1 MKHIDSDPPLQ
12 QSRAIHVHFCV
23 KRSLPDFQT
32 QILLKIRIM
41 IPFSFSLE
49 WVPGHLFKIAA
60 EIEWGDGEVGGGG
73 GVEKRE
79 SEERGAYSCEG
90 AY

>member
-1 MKHIDSDPPLQ
+1 M
-12 QSRAIHVHFCV
+12 
-23 KRSLPDFQT
+23 
-32 QILLKIRIM
+32 
-41 IPFSFSLE
+41 
-49 WVPGHLFKIAA
+49 PGHLFKIAA
-60 EIEWGDGEVGGGG
+60 EIEWGDGGGG